1 MTDVEEKTC
10 TDEEVAL
17 VKSAVDF
24 VKVVARYEYDTI
36 VACFCS
42 MLENMFGEDAPFV
55 ADDIAKVSHVML
67 DDAEEK

>member
-1 MTDVEEKTC
+1 MADVEEKTC

-17 VKSAVDF
+17 VESAVDF
-24 VKVVARYEYDTI
+24 VKVVAWYEYDTI

-42 MLENMFGEDAPFV
+42 MLENIFGEDAPFV

-67 DDAEEK
+67 DNKEE